1 MSKTD
6 QRTTATK
13 HNTIIALRYNI
24 PELRIVLAQFETEPW
39 KESLRDAHSILVVPV
54 LKSLLG
60 NPRFPS
66 QRGLESFVW
75 GIPQRPSSPS
85 KALFSLIFIIG
96 KRLNL
101 VLLFSWG

>member
-1 MSKTD
+1 MRMSKTD

-54 LKSLLG
+54 LKSG
-60 NPRFPS
+60 GFP
-66 QRGLESFVW
+66 RGLLHL
-75 GIPQRPSSPS
+75 PKLSSP
-85 KALFSLIFIIG
+85 LYL
-96 KRLNL
+96 
-101 VLLFSWG
+101 